1 MKTDCSCA
9 YNYHDVNDSYSFIFS
24 SSSGVADS
32 SDDEASIGLQYM
44 SHHPERQSL
53 VVRIAESIFSLLRP
67 RMYFAV
73 ILMAAG
79 L

>member
-1 MKTDCSCA
+1 MAVSR
-9 YNYHDVNDSYSFIFS
+9 DV
-24 SSSGVADS
+24 
-32 SDDEASIGLQYM
+32 EARIGLQYM

-53 VVRIAESIFSLLRP
+53 VVRSAGSIFSPLCP

>member
-1 MKTDCSCA
+1 MAFCS
-9 YNYHDVNDSYSFIFS
+9 D
-24 SSSGVADS
+24 G
-32 SDDEASIGLQYM
+32 ELRTGLQYM

-53 VVRIAESIFSLLRP
+53 VVRSAESIFSLLRP
-67 RMYFAV
+67 GMYFAV